1 MEIVMFKKLALVS
14 AVVLLS
20 ACSTVPQ
27 KKVEGPESVTAEF
40 MGGDVK
46 VTFNKDGEFEIM
58 QSAGTARVTSKLPS
72 AREEAFIIANMR
84 AKQKIVEFMKNELEG
99 DKFANTASESL
110 QQSQAFT
117 GLAANAEVNSKIA
130 YSVQE
135 NIKSKSKAI
144 LQGVYVE
151 SKSFDSEENIVRV
164 VVRTGA
170 KDINVAKQI
179 RSMMGN

>member
-1 MEIVMFKKLALVS
+1 MEIVMLKKIIVVS

-20 ACSTVPQ
+20 ACSTTAQ

-46 VTFNKDGEFEIM
+46 VTFNKDGEFEMM
-58 QSAGTARVTSKLPS
+58 QAAGTARVTSKLPS

-84 AKQKIVEFMKNELEG
+84 AKQKIVEFMKNDLEG
-99 DKFANTASESL
+99 DKFANTATESL
-110 QQSQAFT
+110 QVSQAFT
-117 GLAANAEVNSKIA
+117 GQANTEVNSKIA
-130 YSVQE
+130 FQVQE

-144 LQGVYVE
+144 LQGVSVE
-151 SKSFDSEENIVRV
+151 SKSFDSGENIVRV

-170 KDINVAKQI
+170 KEINVAKQV

>member
-1 MEIVMFKKLALVS
+1 MFKKIAIVS
-14 AVVLLS
+14 TIVLLS

-27 KKVEGPESVTAEF
+27 KKVEGPESITADF

-58 QSAGTARVTSKLPS
+58 QAAGTARVSSKLPS

-99 DKFANTASESL
+99 NKFANTATESL
-110 QQSQAFT
+110 QQGQSFT
-117 GLAANAEVNSKIA
+117 GQENTEVNSKIA
-130 YSVQE
+130 YQVQE

-151 SKSFDSEENIVRV
+151 SKSFDTEENIVRV
-164 VVRTGA
+164 VVRTSA